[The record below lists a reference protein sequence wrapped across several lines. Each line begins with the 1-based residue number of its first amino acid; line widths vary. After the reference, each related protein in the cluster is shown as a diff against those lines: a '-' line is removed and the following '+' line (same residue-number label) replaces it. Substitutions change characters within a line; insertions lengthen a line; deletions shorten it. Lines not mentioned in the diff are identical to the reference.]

1 MLLYMKLFF
10 LLESCL
16 FLGKSLVILY
26 LYFFVIMFKFYI
38 CIMESEYFKWYVFSK
53 REKMS
58 MKKKFGDINEK
69 KFFYGILYKYID
81 VICR

>member
-1 MLLYMKLFF
+1 
-10 LLESCL
+10 
-16 FLGKSLVILY
+16 
-26 LYFFVIMFKFYI
+26 
-38 CIMESEYFKWYVFSK
+38 MESEYFKWYVFSK

-81 VICR
+81 VICRYGFDFRFSG